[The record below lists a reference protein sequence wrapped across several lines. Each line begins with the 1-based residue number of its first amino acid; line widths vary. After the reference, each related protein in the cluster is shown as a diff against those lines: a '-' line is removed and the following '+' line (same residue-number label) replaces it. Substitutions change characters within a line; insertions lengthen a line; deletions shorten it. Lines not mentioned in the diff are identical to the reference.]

1 MVRISSFAVFH
12 VMLLKPLRKQYLRSC
27 KDNPVC
33 ITLTNVF
40 FYKIQRACQKPLLSS
55 NVSIK
60 SSISQMIFQSSS
72 DGGDEKKTLTLIK
85 RCSDGGVPKSTN
97 MLLHSMG

>member
-27 KDNPVC
+27 KDNPVF

-40 FYKIQRACQKPLLSS
+40 FTKYRGRARNLFYPQMSL
-55 NVSIK
+55 K
-60 SSISQMIFQSSS
+60 SSISQMIFQSTS

>member
-1 MVRISSFAVFH
+1 
-12 VMLLKPLRKQYLRSC
+12 
-27 KDNPVC
+27 
-33 ITLTNVF
+33 
-40 FYKIQRACQKPLLSS
+40 
-55 NVSIK
+55 
-60 SSISQMIFQSSS
+60 MIFQSSS